1 VETIKVPTLA
11 VKKFH
16 LGADGY
22 DQAAEF
28 EAAERLAQRET
39 EMGFA
44 KAVLGK
50 IAREDGVERVGGM
63 G

>member
-1 VETIKVPTLA
+1 METIKVPTLA
-11 VKKFH
+11 VEKFH

-22 DQAAEF
+22 APAAEF
-28 EAAERLAQRET
+28 EAAELLAQRET

-44 KAVLGK
+44 KAILEK